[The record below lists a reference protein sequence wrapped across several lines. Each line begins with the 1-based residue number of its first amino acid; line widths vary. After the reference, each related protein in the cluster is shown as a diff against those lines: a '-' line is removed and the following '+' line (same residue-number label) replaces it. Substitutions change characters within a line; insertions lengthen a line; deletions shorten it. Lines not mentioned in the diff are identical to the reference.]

1 MKVSET
7 ALKGV
12 YIIEPKVFTDK
23 RGCFIESFIQKNFE
37 EMVAPVAFVQDNES
51 HSGKGVVRGL
61 HFQKP
66 PYAQSK
72 LLRCT
77 RGAVLDVVVDLRRS
91 SQTYGQYL
99 AVELSEEN
107 HRQLFV
113 PKGFAHGFA
122 VIGEEAVLQYKC
134 DEYYHPEAE
143 GGVNALSLGIDW
155 GTENVVLSDKD
166 MLLPDFDEFVSPFE

>member
-1 MKVSET
+1 MKVAET

-23 RGCFIESFIQKNFE
+23 RGCFFESFTQKNFE
-37 EMVAPVAFVQDNES
+37 EMVAPVTFVQDNES

-61 HFQKP
+61 HFQRP

-77 RGAVLDVVVDLRRS
+77 QGAVLDVVVDLRQGS
-91 SQTYGQYL
+91 ETYGQHL
-99 AVELSEEN
+99 AVELSAEN
-107 HRQLFV
+107 HLQLFV

-143 GGVNALSLGIDW
+143 GGVNALSFGIDW
-155 GTENVVLSDKD
+155 GVEDVVLSDKD
-166 MLLPDFDEFVSPFE
+166 AVLPEFNAFTSPFE